1 MSMST
6 SLGFAQH
13 QISESARIH
22 GLLRPLA
29 PLLTD
34 LAEQIAARFE
44 AGGRAYFFGN
54 GGSAADAQ
62 HWAAELSGRF
72 YIDRPA
78 LPAFALTTNASQLS
92 AIANDY
98 GYDETFARPVRGMVT
113 AGDVVLGI
121 STSGRSPNVV
131 RGLRAAREKG
141 ALTVGFTGDQKGDLE
156 AVCDVLVQIP
166 SSDTP
171 RIQEGHALCGHVLCA
186 LVERM
191 VFAPDGS
198 DAG

>member
-1 MSMST
+1 MT
-6 SLGFAQH
+6 SPLDFAHH
-13 QISESARIH
+13 QIDESARIH

-29 PLLTD
+29 PLLAD
-34 LAEQIAARFE
+34 LAGEMAERFK

-72 YIDRPA
+72 YFDRPA
-78 LPAFALTTNASQLS
+78 LPAFALTTNTSQLS

-131 RGLRAAREKG
+131 RGLAAAREKG
-141 ALTVGFTGDQKGDLE
+141 ALTVGFTGEKEGDMA
-156 AVCDVLVQIP
+156 AVCDVLVQVP

-171 RIQEGHALCGHVLCA
+171 RVQEGHALCGHVLCA
-186 LVERM
+186 LVERL
-191 VFAPDGS
+191 VFGRDG
-198 DAG
+198 G